1 MLTYGLLAL
10 LLLVAAG
17 ITYYGVTRWRAAR
30 RGEEGY

>member
-1 MLTYGLLAL
+1 MTWWLVALLAC
-10 LLLVAAG
+10 VAAA